1 MRFLSSI
8 VSVPMLLGTMAC
20 VTTTPMGGV
29 GQTQSGAAL
38 SAEAQLGS
46 DLKNTIVL
54 SSIDGWSCSG
64 AYVADRQSAIRQ
76 FPLSCSNGASG
87 QATLVNNAP
96 TAGLAYQ
103 RATLTFRLNNGQQ
116 GTVQF
121 GLLS

>member
-1 MRFLSSI
+1 MQISRLAIIFPVVFS
-8 VSVPMLLGTMAC
+8 MTAC
-20 VTTTPMGGV
+20 VTSTPMGGV

-46 DLKNTIVL
+46 DRNNTIVL
-54 SSIDGWSCSG
+54 TSIDGWSCTG
-64 AYVADRQSAIRQ
+64 AYVADRQSAVRQ

-96 TAGLAYQ
+96 TAGLAFQ